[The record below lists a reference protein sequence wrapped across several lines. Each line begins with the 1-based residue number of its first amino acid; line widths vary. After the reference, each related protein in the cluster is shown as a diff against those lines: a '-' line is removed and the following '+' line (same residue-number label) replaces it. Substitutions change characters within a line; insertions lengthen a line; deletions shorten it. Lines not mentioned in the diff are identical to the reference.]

1 MAGADRLSRVFGAL
15 SDPTRRAILSRLTEG
30 EATVGELAAPFR
42 LSQPAISRHI
52 KVLEDAGLVSRTR
65 LATSRISH
73 LEPDSLHDVIEWLT
87 GISES
92 ATPYRRFMDPSPRWL
107 DEIASL
113 REPGTVEDA
122 V

>member
-1 MAGADRLSRVFGAL
+1 MAAADRLSRVFGAL
-15 SDPTRRAILSRLTEG
+15 ADPTRRAILARLTEG

-65 LATSRISH
+65 MGTTRINH
-73 LEPDSLHDVIEWLT
+73 LEPDSLHEVIDWLA

-92 ATPYRRFMDPSPRWL
+92 ANPYRRFPHPTPEWL
-107 DEIASL
+107 DEI
-113 REPGTVEDA
+113 PA
-122 V
+122 VQGGDR